1 MTATTSE
8 PTPLSRIDR
17 PPRRFR
23 FLAAFSIGLL
33 AVLLLGAGVLYAFDR
48 QFEGRVLP
56 GVHVGSV
63 DLSGLSPAEASTR
76 LSAAY
81 ADLGN
86 GQLVLS
92 GGGSQSTV
100 SYASLDRQLDVD
112 GLVADAVAVGRAGS
126 PLDRV
131 IGNAKTAIRG
141 IVLAP
146 RVVVDDGKLA
156 AVVDSAVRAL
166 ERDPVDAT
174 VVAAKSGFDT
184 TPATPG
190 QSADAKSALDTA
202 LARLSSLDAPVRTE
216 VAIA

>member
-23 FLAAFSIGLL
+23 FLTAFGIGLV

-76 LSAAY
+76 LSGAY

-100 SYASLDRQLDVD
+100 SYASLDRHLDVD
-112 GLVADAVAVGRAGS
+112 GLVADAVAAGRAGS
-126 PLDRV
+126 PLAQV

-141 IVLAP
+141 IILPP
-146 RVVVDDGKLA
+146 RVVIDDGNLA
-156 AVVDSAVRAL
+156 A
-166 ERDPVDAT
+166 
-174 VVAAKSGFDT
+174 AA
-184 TPATPG
+184 ACA
-190 QSADAKSALDTA
+190 AD
-202 LARLSSLDAPVRTE
+202 
-216 VAIA
+216 